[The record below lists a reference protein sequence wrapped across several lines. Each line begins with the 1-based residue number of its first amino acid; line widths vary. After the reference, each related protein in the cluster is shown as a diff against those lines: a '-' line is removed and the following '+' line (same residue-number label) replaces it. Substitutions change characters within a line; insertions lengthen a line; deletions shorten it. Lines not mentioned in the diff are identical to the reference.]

1 MKNTLDNLKTTLT
14 LEETNFD
21 AYEIKGGNGDDDN
34 PNRPLRL
41 TPRQM
46 LDRVRQKAITK
57 TPLMR
62 RFFR

>member
-1 MKNTLDNLKTTLT
+1 MKNTLENLSTTLT
-14 LEETNFD
+14 LEETDFN

-57 TPLMR
+57 SPLMQR
-62 RFFR
+62 LFR